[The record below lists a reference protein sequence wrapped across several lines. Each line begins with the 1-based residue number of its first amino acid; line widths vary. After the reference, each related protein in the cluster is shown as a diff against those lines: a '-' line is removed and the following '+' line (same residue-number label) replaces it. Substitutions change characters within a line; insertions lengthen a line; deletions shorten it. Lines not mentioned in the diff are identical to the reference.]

1 MAYLTKPKLGFV
13 LGKFMPPHK
22 GHVFLCE
29 FARQSCEH
37 LVILVASLPD
47 EPVPGKLRY
56 EWMKRLFPDCTVVW
70 TNEELPQEP
79 RDENDTEF
87 WKTWKRVIS
96 QAMVQYAQTF
106 SDGEGLCGLP
116 WSWPDVV
123 FASEEYGHKLAAT
136 VGARFIPCDMIRQAV
151 PTSGTVCRADPQANW
166 EFLPDVVKPYF
177 VKRVCVFGPE
187 STGKTTLA
195 AQLAAHYKTIMVPE
209 YGRTYTEAFGAD
221 VGAVDLQRIVQGHLA
236 TVEAAKQQS
245 GRILIEDTDPVMTA
259 VWSDM
264 LIGERDQWFAKF
276 DDHADF
282 YILCDVDIPW
292 VNDGTRYFE
301 NDADR
306 RRFFETCEN
315 ELKARRV
322 PYAVIRGDRE
332 QRLQTAIEA
341 VNAFFA

>member
-1 MAYLTKPKLGFV
+1 MAYLAKPKLGFL

-29 FARQSCEH
+29 FARQYCEH
-37 LVILVASLPD
+37 LVILVASMPT
-47 EPVPGKLRY
+47 EPIPGRLRY
-56 EWMKRLFPDCTVVW
+56 EWMKRMFPDCTVVW
-70 TNEELPQEP
+70 TDEVLPQEP
-79 RDENDTEF
+79 RDENDDEF
-87 WKTWKRVIS
+87 WATWKRVI
-96 QAMVQYAQTF
+96 AQTMQKAG
-106 SDGEGLCGLP
+106 SRSRDYDADA
-116 WSWPDVV
+116 WNWPDVV
-123 FASEEYGHKLAAT
+123 FASEEYGHRLAAT
-136 VGARFIPCDMIRQAV
+136 VGARFVPCDMLRQAV

-195 AQLAAHYKTIMVPE
+195 AQLASHYKTVMVPE

-221 VGAVDLQRIVQGHLA
+221 VGPEDLQRIVQGHLA

-245 GRILIEDTDPVMTA
+245 NRILIEDTDPVMTA

-264 LIGERDQWFAKF
+264 LVGERDPWFATF

-282 YILCDVDIPW
+282 YLLCDVDIPW

-315 ELKARRV
+315 ELKARSV
-322 PYAVIRGDRE
+322 PYAVVRGPYE
-332 QRLQTAIEA
+332 QRLRSAITAID
-341 VNAFFA
+341 AFVQP